1 MNYGDVVTASV
12 NQHFYFRTILRV
24 SDIDPNNSHV
34 YIWRCFNNVRVR
46 SEGNVIENMS
56 GLDNAL
62 HYIGKDQNVCTLNK
76 VENTKDFKIKL
87 RL

>member
-1 MNYGDVVTASV
+1 M
-12 NQHFYFRTILRV
+12 
-24 SDIDPNNSHV
+24 
-34 YIWRCFNNVRVR
+34 RVR
-46 SEGNVIENMS
+46 SKDNVIENMS

-62 HYIGKDQNVCTLNK
+62 YYIRKDQNVCTLNK

>member
-1 MNYGDVVTASV
+1 M
-12 NQHFYFRTILRV
+12 
-24 SDIDPNNSHV
+24 
-34 YIWRCFNNVRVR
+34 RVR
-46 SEGNVIENMS
+46 SEDNVIENMS

-62 HYIGKDQNVCTLNK
+62 YYIRKDQNVCTLNK